1 VGIIIG
7 GVAETY
13 FGGVSEHI
21 RKEILKRLLNEFI
34 EVMKKFYLKFVE
46 L

>member
-1 VGIIIG
+1 MGIIIG
-7 GVAETY
+7 GVAEAY

-21 RKEILKRLLNEFI
+21 RMEILKRLLNEFI